1 MGVSARREHGNLAAP
16 RAVGTCRRETR
27 GTPAGGEHSGA
38 DAPWFDVILLPLI
51 GALAPIVLA
60 CAWAGRRLA
69 ARIPLRI
76 FEPLVIAT
84 TIVATVPLLL

>member
-1 MGVSARREHGNLAAP
+1 MSSFARFLNFPRELYGGGSDSFASTPIALQ
-16 RAVGTCRRETR
+16 RRDTQH
-27 GTPAGGEHSGA
+27 TAY
-38 DAPWFDVILLPLI
+38 DVIL
-51 GALAPIVLA
+51 AR
-60 CAWAGRRLA
+60 AWAGRRLA